1 MRDATQRGAE
11 HQECTL
17 ARQQRHQRQLQQET
31 GRPMHIQR
39 SSALPDK
46 EHQNRRVDQHALQRQ
61 AGAAQQ

>member
-1 MRDATQRGAE
+1 
-11 HQECTL
+11 
-17 ARQQRHQRQLQQET
+17 LQQET